1 MWRDPLWFFVTSC
14 ARGVIVKGQTT
25 GNRGSNLRPSKLR
38 SDTLTITLQEP
49 YLQGILLSLS
59 LSLLWLQ
66 RAGFSMACSCGKTIF
81 QALKKC
87 FFHTCPITLREAQ
100 LCKKKSGSK
109 KMCFFRAIL
118 WNSKKPGF
126 ATRTIFQTLKHCFL
140 HTNLMKFRQAW
151 LCKKNNVSGSKNLCF
166 SALLSWNSNK
176 PGFAKKQSGSFFFRM
191 PLVKSANSTSLPRLS
206 SLQIVQMHAI
216 HNQECPKNLR
226 DPRPVVV

>member
-109 KMCFFRAIL
+109 KMFFLHCSYETQRSPDLPKKQFFRL
-118 WNSKKPGF
+118 
-126 ATRTIFQTLKHCFL
+126 
-140 HTNLMKFRQAW
+140 
-151 LCKKNNVSGSKNLCF
+151 
-166 SALLSWNSNK
+166 
-176 PGFAKKQSGSFFFRM
+176 
-191 PLVKSANSTSLPRLS
+191 
-206 SLQIVQMHAI
+206 
-216 HNQECPKNLR
+216 
-226 DPRPVVV
+226 

>member
-1 MWRDPLWFFVTSC
+1 MTSC

-87 FFHTCPITLREAQ
+87 FFPHLSYNTQRSPALQ
-100 LCKKKSGSK
+100 KKKSSSK

-176 PGFAKKQSGSFFFRM
+176 PGFAKKQSGSIFFSHASCQICQLH
-191 PLVKSANSTSLPRLS
+191 LVTSFKLAPNC
-206 SLQIVQMHAI
+206 ADAC
-216 HNQECPKNLR
+216 NT
-226 DPRPVVV
+226 